1 MSEENPPIIAE
12 IEGKTTPFGF
22 KIHLFDKI
30 PRKAF
35 LKATHGNDSFI
46 LSATKL
52 WNDEKGEFAEC
63 EIVGQPPLT
72 PFPLDSK
79 IYRANSSEIQKALG
93 METSEDKALEIG
105 EVFGIPGLKATPN
118 VEKLGRVF
126 ITGKSGSGKSYTVG
140 VLIEE
145 LLKKRIPLVIIDRH
159 GEYSSLKIL
168 DEKNIPETETYFTKN
183 DPDKSYRRNI
193 IEFANMAYNPQA
205 DLDLK
210 YLAAIELKELIL
222 PGHCITM
229 NLKGEDIPI
238 QEKYVTQF
246 LSRIYKASTISAIP
260 PHFIFLDEAH
270 LFAGKKSTDLVETIK
285 LIAQEGRKFGC
296 NLVVIT
302 QKPQA
307 LDTTIRAQAGTW
319 IIHKLTDVNDIRITT
334 SSAEG
339 LNSRDEDEIQNLM
352 PGEGI
357 ITGDITPFCPIQVQV
372 RRRYT
377 VHGGAGINILDLIG
391 EDEEL
396 ERSNLIEQFREKYTE
411 EILDDASSEIL
422 KGIQLT
428 TTELYNRIDALR
440 HKNLELQEE
449 LKKFKDIASQGA
461 DVSGLSQKS
470 SSIASKLTKEID
482 SVLNEL
488 ELDSSAAL
496 NSSLPKPEEMYDEKM
511 LDTMGERDDLK
522 IELEQKTKLL
532 DQLKGKMESLMEKV
546 QIFELET
553 SGIKVENESLKD
565 KLKKEQKRA
574 DDAVLLAERAVSA
587 MKGKRKRR

>member
-1 MSEENPPIIAE
+1 M
-12 IEGKTTPFGF
+12 
-22 KIHLFDKI
+22 
-30 PRKAF
+30 
-35 LKATHGNDSFI
+35 
-46 LSATKL
+46 
-52 WNDEKGEFAEC
+52 
-63 EIVGQPPLT
+63 
-72 PFPLDSK
+72 DSK
-79 IYRANSSEIQKALG
+79 IYRADSSEIQKALG
-93 METSEDKALEIG
+93 MVTSEDKALEIG
-105 EVFGIPGLKATPN
+105 EIFGIPGLKATPN

-145 LLKKRIPLVIIDRH
+145 LMKKRIPLVIIDRH

-168 DEKNIPETETYFTKN
+168 DEKYIPETETYFTKS
-183 DPDKSYRRNI
+183 DPENSYRRNI
-193 IEFANMAYNPQA
+193 IEFANMAFNPQA

-222 PGHCITM
+222 PGHCITV

-238 QEKYVTQF
+238 QENIVTQ
-246 LSRIYKASTISAIP
+246 LLARIYKASTISAIP

-285 LIAQEGRKFGC
+285 MIAQEGRKFGC

-352 PGEGI
+352 PGEAI
-357 ITGDITPFCPIQVQV
+357 ITGDITPFCPIQVQI

-391 EDEEL
+391 DDEEL
-396 ERSNLIEQFREKYTE
+396 HRSNLIGQFREKYTA
-411 EILDDASSEIL
+411 EILDDASTEIL
-422 KGIQLT
+422 RGVQLT

-440 HKNLELQEE
+440 LKNLELQEE
-449 LKKFKDIASQGA
+449 LKRIKGSPSD
-461 DVSGLSQKS
+461 GLSNSKLKQKA
-470 SSIASKLTKEID
+470 SSIASKLTQDID

-488 ELDSSAAL
+488 ELDSSAVL
-496 NSSLPKPEEMYDEKM
+496 KSSLPKPEEMYDEKM

-522 IELEQKTKLL
+522 IELKQKTEML
-532 DQLKGKMESLMEKV
+532 DKFKVKMEGLIEKI
-546 QIFELET
+546 QTFELET
-553 SGIKVENESLKD
+553 SGIKVENETLKG

-574 DDAVLLAERAVSA
+574 DDAVLLAERAVKA
-587 MKGKRKRR
+587 MKSKGKRR